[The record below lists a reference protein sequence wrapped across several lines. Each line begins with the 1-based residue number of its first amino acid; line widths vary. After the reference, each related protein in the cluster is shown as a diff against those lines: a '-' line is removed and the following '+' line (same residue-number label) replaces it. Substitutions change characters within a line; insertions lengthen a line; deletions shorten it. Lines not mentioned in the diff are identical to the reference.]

1 MAYLLV
7 FYYLGIQI
15 LSLFLQ
21 QAYVYGMSVPSAIG
35 IPHKVYICS
44 VTENISEEGFQGRY
58 EKLFISLL
66 FPSDAN
72 TTTDRVHFKGL
83 ARARLF
89 SERKMYKLDQ
99 ALVLVLL
106 QRQAL
111 HESNEKYLKL
121 TNTS

>member
-1 MAYLLV
+1 M
-7 FYYLGIQI
+7 
-15 LSLFLQ
+15 
-21 QAYVYGMSVPSAIG
+21 YGMSVSSAIG

-44 VTENISEEGFQGRY
+44 VTEHISEEGFQGRY

-111 HESNEKYLKL
+111 HKSNENYLKL

>member
-1 MAYLLV
+1 
-7 FYYLGIQI
+7 
-15 LSLFLQ
+15 
-21 QAYVYGMSVPSAIG
+21 MSVSNAIA
-35 IPHKVYICS
+35 IPHKAYICS
-44 VTENISEEGFQGRY
+44 LTEHISEEGFQGRY

-72 TTTDRVHFKGL
+72 TTTDRVYFKGL

-111 HESNEKYLKL
+111 HKSNEKYLKL